1 MKFLIVSDR
10 HEIIRRVFGAADAG
24 ADRCRMR
31 WKGTSSF
38 VHAAFV
44 ALLDHFPYAEVKAR
58 LRVIEST
65 RQINDVI
72 KTRLDR
78 SSKAAA

>member
-1 MKFLIVSDR
+1 M
-10 HEIIRRVFGAADAG
+10 
-24 ADRCRMR
+24 RMR
-31 WKGTSSF
+31 RKGTSSRA
-38 VHAAFV
+38 AAFV